1 MKSTVLISNDPIH
14 RPSILDD
21 YFQVLLQV
29 ELLFDR
35 QGIFVSRMRAMSSL
49 CSRA

>member
-1 MKSTVLISNDPIH
+1 MKSTVVSNDPIH

-35 QGIFVSRMRAMSSL
+35 
-49 CSRA
+49 